1 MKLFKKFFFTT
12 AVIILVSLT
21 VMISIVSFAIT
32 NYFSNE
38 KFELLKQNCNSVSKI
53 VAADMNSANF
63 KRNLYNIITV
73 QNEISDIDIFVCNNQ
88 GKIIVCGCSNFQTEM
103 SCMHTKNSV
112 SQHIIAEI
120 HSDDY
125 YNMGNIGGIYS
136 TEQYTVAN
144 RISGLDNSVY
154 GYVFAS
160 TSTES
165 LRTLMQSL
173 FKIYLFSAII
183 PIVLMFFSVFTISY
197 NQTKPLKFMSEAA
210 KSMAEGD
217 FSKRVPVLSDDE
229 IGELSVA
236 FNNMT
241 DSLSKME
248 GMRRSFIGNV
258 SHELRTPMTTIA
270 GFIDGI
276 IDGTI
281 PEDKQKEYLKT
292 VSEEVKR
299 LSRLVESMLN
309 ISRLESGAV
318 ALNKS
323 KFDLSSALINVVLS
337 REATIQKFN
346 LNIDGLDS
354 LQKTEIYADY
364 DLIYQVLYNLVDN
377 AVKFTNENG
386 RINFAVY
393 KNSNYVELA
402 VKNTGEGIEKE
413 QIGLIFDRFYKIDKS
428 RSTNKNSTGLGLF
441 IVKTIVNLHGG
452 KITVQ
457 STPGECTIFRV
468 ILPIQNQERTDK
480 NAGK

>member
-21 VMISIVSFAIT
+21 VMISIVTFAIT

-38 KFELLKQNCNSVSKI
+38 KFDLLTQNCSSISKI
-53 VAADMNSANF
+53 AIADMTSANF
-63 KRNLYNIITV
+63 KRNLYNIITI
-73 QNEISDIDIFVCNNQ
+73 QNEISDIDIFVCNNKGQ
-88 GKIIVCGCSNFQTEM
+88 IVVCGCRNFQTEM
-103 SCMHTKNSV
+103 NCMHTKNTV
-112 SQHIIAEI
+112 STEI
-120 HSDDY
+120 LAQIHNDDY
-125 YNMGNIGGIYS
+125 YKMGNLGGVYS
-136 TEQYTVAN
+136 TEHYTVAT
-144 RISGLDNSVY
+144 RISDHDNSVY

-160 TSTES
+160 ASTES
-165 LRTLMQSL
+165 LRTLLKSL

-183 PIVLMFFSVFTISY
+183 PIILMFFSVFTISY

-217 FSKRVPVLSDDE
+217 FSKRVPVLNDDE

-241 DSLSKME
+241 DSLAQME

-281 PEDKQKEYLKT
+281 PEDKHNEYLKT
-292 VSEEVKR
+292 VSDEVKR
-299 LSRLVESMLN
+299 LSRIVESMLN
-309 ISRLESGAV
+309 ISRLESGALT
-318 ALNKS
+318 LNKT

-337 REATIQKFN
+337 RETTIEKYN
-346 LNIDGLDS
+346 LQIDGLDT
-354 LQKTEIYADY
+354 LQKAEICADY

-386 RINFAVY
+386 RINFAIY
-393 KNSNYVELA
+393 NTNNQIELA

-413 QIGLIFDRFYKIDKS
+413 QLSLIFDRFYKVDKS
-428 RSTNKNSTGLGLF
+428 RSNNKNSSGLGLF
-441 IVKTIVNLHGG
+441 IVKTIVKLHGG
-452 KITVQ
+452 KIIAESV
-457 STPGECTIFRV
+457 PGEFTIFRV
-468 ILPIQNQERTDK
+468 ILPKTNIEGTDK
-480 NAGK
+480 NGGK

>member
-21 VMISIVSFAIT
+21 VMISIVTFAIT

-38 KFELLKQNCNSVSKI
+38 KFDLLTQNCSSISKI
-53 VAADMNSANF
+53 AIADMTSANF
-63 KRNLYNIITV
+63 KRNLYNIITI
-73 QNEISDIDIFVCNNQ
+73 QNEISDIDIFVCNNKGQ
-88 GKIIVCGCSNFQTEM
+88 IVVCGCRNFQTEM
-103 SCMHTKNSV
+103 NCMHTKNTV
-112 SQHIIAEI
+112 STEI
-120 HSDDY
+120 LAQIHNDDY
-125 YNMGNIGGIYS
+125 YKMGNLGGIYS
-136 TEQYTVAN
+136 TEHYTVAT
-144 RISGLDNSVY
+144 RISGHDNSVY

-160 TSTES
+160 ASTES
-165 LRTLMQSL
+165 LRTLLKSL

-183 PIVLMFFSVFTISY
+183 PIILMFFSVFTISY

-217 FSKRVPVLSDDE
+217 FSKRVPVLNDDE

-241 DSLSKME
+241 DSLAQME

-281 PEDKQKEYLKT
+281 PKDKHNEYLKT
-292 VSEEVKR
+292 VSGEVKR
-299 LSRLVESMLN
+299 LSRIVESMLN
-309 ISRLESGAV
+309 ISRLESGALT
-318 ALNKS
+318 LNKT

-337 REATIQKFN
+337 RETTIEKYN
-346 LNIDGLDS
+346 LQIDGLDT
-354 LQKTEIYADY
+354 LQKAEICADY

-386 RINFAVY
+386 RINFAIY
-393 KNSNYVELA
+393 NTNNQIELA

-413 QIGLIFDRFYKIDKS
+413 QLSLIFDRFYKVDKS
-428 RSTNKNSTGLGLF
+428 RSNNKNSSGLGLF
-441 IVKTIVNLHGG
+441 IVKTIVKLHGG
-452 KITVQ
+452 KIIAESV
-457 STPGECTIFRV
+457 PGEFTIFRV
-468 ILPIQNQERTDK
+468 ILPKTNIEGTDK
-480 NAGK
+480 NGGK

>member
-38 KFELLKQNCNSVSKI
+38 KFDLLTQNCNSVSEI
-53 VAADMNSANF
+53 VLADRTSANF
-63 KRNLYNIITV
+63 KRNLYNIISI
-73 QNEISDIDIFVCNNQ
+73 QNKISDIDIFVCNNRGQ
-88 GKIIVCGCSNFQTEM
+88 IIICGCSNYQTEM
-103 SCMHTKNSV
+103 NCIHTKNSV
-112 SQHIIAEI
+112 PHDILAQI
-120 HSDDY
+120 HNNDY
-125 YNMGNIGGIYS
+125 FKMGNVGEIYS
-136 TEQYTVAN
+136 TEHYTVAT
-144 RISGLDNSVY
+144 RIVGHDNSIY

-160 TSTES
+160 ASTES
-165 LRTLMQSL
+165 LRTLLSSL
-173 FKIYLFSAII
+173 FKIYLFSAIL
-183 PIVLMFFSVFTISY
+183 PIILMFFSVFTISY

-217 FSKRVPVLSDDE
+217 FSKRVPVLNDDE
-229 IGELSVA
+229 IGELSIA

-292 VSEEVKR
+292 VSDEVKR
-299 LSRLVESMLN
+299 LSRIVESMLN
-309 ISRLESGAV
+309 ISRLESGTLT
-318 ALNKS
+318 LNKTT
-323 KFDLSSALINVVLS
+323 FDLSSALINVVLS
-337 REATIQKFN
+337 REATIEKYN
-346 LNIDGLDS
+346 LKIDGLDT
-354 LQKTEIYADY
+354 LQKTEITADY
-364 DLIYQVLYNLVDN
+364 DLIYQVLYNLIDN
-377 AVKFTNENG
+377 AVKFTDENG
-386 RINFAVY
+386 RINFAIY
-393 KNSNYVELA
+393 DNGNSIELA

-413 QIGLIFDRFYKIDKS
+413 QLGLIFDRFYKIDKS

-452 KITVQ
+452 KIIAE
-457 STPGECTIFRV
+457 STPGDFTIFRV
-468 ILPIQNQERTDK
+468 ILPK
-480 NAGK
+480 